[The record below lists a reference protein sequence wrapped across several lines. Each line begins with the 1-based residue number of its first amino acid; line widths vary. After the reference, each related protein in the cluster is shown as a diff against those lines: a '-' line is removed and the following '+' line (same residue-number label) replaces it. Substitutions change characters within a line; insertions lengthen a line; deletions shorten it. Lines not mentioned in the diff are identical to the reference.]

1 MSHQIP
7 APKPRALYLAAQVD
21 QASIAMISTAI
32 LDINSNDEYITKM
45 AEIHGM
51 TYNPKPITLYID
63 SYGGYVYQC
72 MGLLSVMKNS
82 KVPVHTVVTGC
93 AMSCGFMIAITG
105 HERYAY
111 EKSTFMY
118 HQASSGTFGKLKEME
133 EDIAET
139 RRLQKMIEDHA
150 VANTGLTRKQLR
162 DNYDAKHDWF
172 MNAKEALKYK
182 VIDAII

>member
-1 MSHQIP
+1 MSHNIP

-21 QASIAMISTAI
+21 QASMAMISTAI
-32 LDINSNDEYITKM
+32 LDINSNDEYISKM

-51 TYNPKPITLYID
+51 IYNPKPIVLYID

-72 MGLLSVMKNS
+72 FGLLSVMKNS

-105 HERYAY
+105 HERFAY
-111 EKSTFMY
+111 EKATFMY
-118 HQASSGTFGKLKEME
+118 HQVSSGTGGKLKEME
-133 EDIAET
+133 EDIIET
-139 RRLQKMIEDHA
+139 KRLQKMIEDHA
-150 VANTGLTRKQLR
+150 AANTGLTRKQLKENF
-162 DNYDAKHDWF
+162 DGKKDWF
-172 MNAKEALKYK
+172 MNTKEALKYK